1 MKQNLLHA
9 VVGIA
14 LAMFTTSALAQDVT
28 ENVSVTSDVT
38 LAYNK
43 EQANTADQAMSDRAA
58 I

>member
-28 ENVSVTSDVT
+28 EKVSVTSDVT

-43 EQANTADQAMSDRAA
+43 
-58 I
+58 